1 MTAPAMIN
9 QDRAREL
16 HAAGWPCGME
26 NTAAPCLKA
35 GGCTCHAAAT
45 KLFLTAQTFSPEQ
58 SERFLNMRCEPDH
71 GPDGRGLGIIIL
83 ATVILAVA
91 AVAYRFFGG

>member
-9 QDRAREL
+9 QDRARDL

-45 KLFLTAQTFSPEQ
+45 KLFLTTQTFSPEQ
-58 SERFLNMRCEPDH
+58 SNRFLNMRCEP
-71 GPDGRGLGIIIL
+71 GYPWLGWALIGLG
-83 ATVILAVA
+83 VFWLAVA
-91 AVAYRFFGG
+91 AWAFG